1 MAYDD
6 IIHFFLLE
14 RPDHRWAFV
23 IGLKKPIRQG
33 QQRYNYLV
41 LQVRIRLGA
50 LALS

>member
-23 IGLKKPIRQG
+23 IGAPLPP
-33 QQRYNYLV
+33 LPPPAPSFP
-41 LQVRIRLGA
+41 A
-50 LALS
+50 LRPLA